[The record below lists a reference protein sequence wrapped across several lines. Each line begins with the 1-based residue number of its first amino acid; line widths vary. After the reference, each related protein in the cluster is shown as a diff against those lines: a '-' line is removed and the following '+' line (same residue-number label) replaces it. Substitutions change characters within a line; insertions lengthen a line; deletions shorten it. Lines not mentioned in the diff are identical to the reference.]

1 MIARVLV
8 TGGAGFIGAN
18 LCRRLLDEGDFEI
31 TVLDNLSTGRAEN
44 LEGVDVRM
52 IEGSILDASD
62 LDDAMRGVD
71 SVVHLAARPSVPRSI
86 ADPWPTHEVN
96 ASGTVMVLESMRQHG
111 VSHMLLSSSSSV
123 YGANPT
129 LPKTEDMTL
138 RPMSPYAASKLAME
152 TYALAWAASYGLDVL
167 AFRFFN
173 VFGPL
178 QPAGHDYAAVVPAF
192 VSAALSGEPLP
203 VNGDGTQSRDFTFVD
218 SLTGVIV
225 DALQRRVGSPVP
237 VNLAFGTR
245 TTLNQVI
252 SELEAIL
259 GSDLSLDYRPVRAGD
274 VPHSQA
280 DQTRFRSL
288 FPSARPVEF
297 PEALRRT
304 VEWYRS
310 IEAGESTADP
320 TNRTP

>member
-1 MIARVLV
+1 
-8 TGGAGFIGAN
+8 
-18 LCRRLLDEGDFEI
+18 
-31 TVLDNLSTGRAEN
+31 
-44 LEGVDVRM
+44 
-52 IEGSILDASD
+52 
-62 LDDAMRGVD
+62 
-71 SVVHLAARPSVPRSI
+71 
-86 ADPWPTHEVN
+86 
-96 ASGTVMVLESMRQHG
+96 
-111 VSHMLLSSSSSV
+111 
-123 YGANPT
+123 
-129 LPKTEDMTL
+129 
-138 RPMSPYAASKLAME
+138 
-152 TYALAWAASYGLDVL
+152 
-167 AFRFFN
+167 
-173 VFGPL
+173 
-178 QPAGHDYAAVVPAF
+178 
-192 VSAALSGEPLP
+192 
-203 VNGDGTQSRDFTFVD
+203 VNGDGPQSRDFTFVD

>member
-152 TYALAWAASYGLDVL
+152 TYALAWATSYGLDVL

-259 GSDLSLDYRPVRAGD
+259 GSDLSLDHRPVRAGD

-288 FPSARPVEF
+288 FPTARPVEF